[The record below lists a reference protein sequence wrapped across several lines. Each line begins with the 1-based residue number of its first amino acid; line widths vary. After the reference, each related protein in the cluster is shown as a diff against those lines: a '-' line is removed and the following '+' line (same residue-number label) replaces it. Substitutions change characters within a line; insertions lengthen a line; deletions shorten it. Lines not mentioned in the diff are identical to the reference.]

1 MIKWL
6 LHMVSRLAPKTIP
19 SPVEYER
26 ACAAAI
32 QAGIRWHTAEQV
44 AEALARENADLRNLN
59 QGLQRRYD
67 VMIEHLANR
76 SMHMTVPPITSGAP
90 TRAEIRRQQSI
101 AELESLQTARR
112 AARGDTGSGGS
123 IGQTFRRAIPGQF
136 TGTEPED
143 L

>member
-6 LHMVSRLAPKTIP
+6 LHMVSRLAPKMIP

-26 ACAAAI
+26 ALAAAL
-32 QAGIRWHTAEQV
+32 QAGIRRHTAEQV
-44 AEALARENADLRNLN
+44 AEALARENEDLRNLN

-76 SMHMTVPPITSGAP
+76 SMHMTVPPITSADL
-90 TRAEIRRQQSI
+90 TREEIRRERSI
-101 AELESLQTARR
+101 AALESRGQERR
-112 AARGDTGSGGS
+112 TVGGGGS
-123 IGQTFRRAIPGQF
+123 IGRTQRASVREY